1 MGSHRRAAWRHGA
14 RELACDAR
22 RVVDSEV
29 ILLLRKMPAGDTLPR
44 MDKIKQGKGR
54 PKIDNPIIPKTI
66 GLTAE
71 EWRRIDMLRGSISR
85 GKFLFSQ
92 IRN

>member
-1 MGSHRRAAWRHGA
+1 
-14 RELACDAR
+14 LACDAR
-22 RVVDSEV
+22 RVVDPKV
-29 ILLLRKMPAGDTLPR
+29 ILLLRKMPTADRLPR
-44 MDKIKQGKGR
+44 MDNQKIKQGKGR

-71 EWRRIDMLRGSISR
+71 EWQRVDLLRGSISR

>member
-1 MGSHRRAAWRHGA
+1 
-14 RELACDAR
+14 
-22 RVVDSEV
+22 
-29 ILLLRKMPAGDTLPR
+29 MPAGDRLPR

-71 EWRRIDMLRGSISR
+71 EWRRIDLLRGSISR